1 MNNLNPE
8 LQLLESIYT
17 VTEEGTHP
25 ALVSQRELANSAG
38 LSLGMTNILLKRFM
52 ERGWIKLLHVDGRK
66 IMYALTP
73 TGMEEIAMRGLRFFA
88 RAIQNASLHRRKI
101 DVFVKR
107 IADRGYARL
116 LLLGPAEIDFL
127 VEYSCLK
134 HGVQFFQ
141 NTKACLQET
150 EGLGTSSG
158 AGMVAI
164 CADERGGDEV
174 PVGREMEDEPE
185 LNLDAIKRRAG
196 LPLSVPLIRFSQILM
211 SGGGE
216 EAFQ

>member
-1 MNNLNPE
+1 MDNPHPE
-8 LQLLESIYT
+8 LQLLESIYNL
-17 VTEEGTHP
+17 TEEGKRP

-38 LSLGMTNILLKRFM
+38 LSLGLTNTLLKRFM
-52 ERGWIKLLHVDGRK
+52 ERGWVKLLHVDGRK

-73 TGMEEIAMRGLRFFA
+73 MGMEEIAVRAVRYFA
-88 RAIQNASLHRRKI
+88 RAAENASLHRKKI

-107 IADRGYARL
+107 IADRGFGRL
-116 LLLGPAEIDFL
+116 LLLGPAEVDFL

-134 HGVQFFQ
+134 HGVRFF
-141 NTKACLQET
+141 KSAAACMQEL
-150 EGLGTSSG
+150 EGEG
-158 AGMVAI
+158 ASCGDVVAI